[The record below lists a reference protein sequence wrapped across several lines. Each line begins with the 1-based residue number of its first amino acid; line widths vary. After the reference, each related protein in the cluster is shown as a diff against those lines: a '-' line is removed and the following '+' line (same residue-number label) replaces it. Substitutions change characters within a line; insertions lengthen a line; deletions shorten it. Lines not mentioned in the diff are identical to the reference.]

1 MAREGGLRSALSGG
15 ALGSACCGAWGRVET
30 SPPILHLRISLT
42 PDPLLSLPSVVEV
55 SPQKSRC
62 CWRESG
68 PSSCNLYR
76 PAVSHSPLSLSAA
89 SVRQVATVLMKT
101 QPKGGRGTDSSSS
114 SSSPP
119 GWSLF
124 CSGGEPGSPCLAD
137 LHKFSMPCVS
147 AMVFSL
153 QFCFPHPCPHQVI
166 GGRASLPTSLGAQPP
181 PRFCILSA
189 AQEVC

>member
-1 MAREGGLRSALSGG
+1 MLPGIHGRQQVTIPSLSQLFSSASF
-15 ALGSACCGAWGRVET
+15 
-30 SPPILHLRISLT
+30 
-42 PDPLLSLPSVVEV
+42 PLLSLPSVVEV

-101 QPKGGRGTDSSSS
+101 QSKGGRGTDSSSS

-166 GGRASLPTSLGAQPP
+166 GGRAGLPTSLGAQPP
-181 PRFCILSA
+181 PRFCLLSA